1 MLIRVVNIS
10 TSDSTRSIA
19 LANNPAID
27 PPCWTPGNQG
37 PQAFGCGIS
46 HSPSGTKIASLT
58 QPHTT
63 AEPVP
68 LNADSHAP
76 VVNQWSAGH
85 RGRWL
90 RDGEIW
96 RRPVYL
102 AARTGGARVDG
113 EADPDPQR
121 LEPAVLDRRPTGHTP
136 RAHPT
141 VDPGLGR
148 GVQLIGFRPS
158 RCVSDHSD
166 GPLETPTFCTMWS
179 QYWSMSAAIWDLFMV
194 LVPVRKTALTQ
205 TASGVRARFRRD
217 GSACPA

>member
-10 TSDSTRSIA
+10 ESDSTRSIA

-113 EADPDPQR
+113 EANPDPQR

-136 RAHPT
+136 RAHPNGGSRLRPRRSVDRFQT
-141 VDPGLGR
+141 V
-148 GVQLIGFRPS
+148 
-158 RCVSDHSD
+158 
-166 GPLETPTFCTMWS
+166 PL
-179 QYWSMSAAIWDLFMV
+179 
-194 LVPVRKTALTQ
+194 R
-205 TASGVRARFRRD
+205 
-217 GSACPA
+217 

>member
-10 TSDSTRSIA
+10 ESDSTRSIA

-58 QPHTT
+58 PPHTT
-63 AEPVP
+63 AEPPP

-85 RGRWL
+85 SGRWL
-90 RDGEIW
+90 RDGESW

-102 AARTGGARVDG
+102 AARTGVPASTARQILTRNGLNRLSWIDG
-113 EADPDPQR
+113 PP
-121 LEPAVLDRRPTGHTP
+121 GTP
-136 RAHPT
+136 RAPT
-141 VDPGLGR
+141 PPVDPGLGR

-158 RCVSDHSD
+158 RGVSDHSD

-179 QYWSMSAAIWDLFMV
+179 QYWSMSAAIWDLFMF